1 MYYYLWSLIIT
12 LILFTVIQFIEKQ
25 KYEQNN
31 VNYDLFTLNNL
42 LIFVILYII
51 ITIIFFFI
59 STGSSNNLNKLQKG
73 GVDGGDILKDYIDPN
88 ILHKVPDNINIGI
101 DPGYD
106 SN

>member
-12 LILFTVIQFIEKQ
+12 LIIFTVIQFIEKQ

-31 VNYDLFTLNNL
+31 LEYDLFTLNNL
-42 LIFVILYII
+42 LILVILYII

-73 GVDGGDILKDYIDPN
+73 GDGDLIKDNIDFN
-88 ILHKVPDNINIGI
+88 ILHKVPDNINVGI